1 VIGEAG
7 TVLTS
12 GQVPWIV
19 VPHRMDL
26 VLSAEPPPERDLVT
40 AAFVLV
46 FDAAQRLLLTEVD
59 LPGRSWDVP
68 GGHIDAAEEAAIA
81 ATRELAEE
89 TGFEANPAELLL
101 AGWQRF
107 TLFERPDAA
116 YQYPY
121 PLSYLLL
128 FMVRYPAM
136 GPAVHP
142 APGTEC
148 TAAQWCD
155 SALSDSLCA
164 GLSWYPIVAPARG
177 ALFGGA

>member
-1 VIGEAG
+1 MTDYTA

-12 GQVPWIV
+12 REVPWIV
-19 VPHRMDL
+19 APHRMDL
-26 VLSAEPPPERDLVT
+26 VLCPKPPPEDGLVT

-46 FDAAQRLLLTEVD
+46 FDAAQRLLLTHVD

-68 GGHIDAAEEAAIA
+68 GGHLDADEEPAMA

-89 TGFEANPAELLL
+89 TGFEAEPAELRL

-107 TLFERPDAA
+107 TLFERPDRA
-116 YQYPY
+116 YKYPY

-128 FMVRYPAM
+128 FMVRHAAL
-136 GPAVHP
+136 GPAVQP

-148 TAAQWCD
+148 TAARWCEP
-155 SALSDSLCA
+155 AVAETLCSE
-164 GLSWYPIVAPARG
+164 LSWYPIVAPARA
-177 ALFGGA
+177 ALFRDA

>member
-1 VIGEAG
+1 MTHGTA

-12 GQVPWIV
+12 GEVPWIV
-19 VPHRMDL
+19 APHRMDL
-26 VLSAEPPPERDLVT
+26 VLSSEPPPERGLVT

-68 GGHIDAAEEAAIA
+68 GGHLNAAEEPAVAAA
-81 ATRELAEE
+81 RELAEE
-89 TGFEANPAELLL
+89 TGFEADPAQLRL

-128 FMVRYPAM
+128 FMLRHAEL
-136 GPAVHP
+136 GPAVQP
-142 APGTEC
+142 APETEC
-148 TAAQWCD
+148 TAAQWCEP
-155 SALSDSLCA
+155 AVTERLCYQ
-164 GLSWYPIVAPARG
+164 LSWYPIVAPAR
-177 ALFGGA
+177 ATLFGDA